1 MYARCGRID
10 LGHLVFSTMKERD
23 SICWNSV
30 ITSCSQNE
38 KPEVAIDLFQSMG
51 MKGAEYDPVSISA
64 ALSACSNLSALHYG
78 KQIHSFMIQS
88 SFNPDIFAGSPLIDM
103 YAKCG
108 NLDLAQHVFDTM
120 ESNNEVSWN
129 SIIAAYGNLS
139 HLKQC
144 LALFHRMQDEGFQH
158 DHVTFLAILS
168 AFGHSGQVEE
178 GKCYFNFNI
187 MTQNYGISPR
197 IEHYACLI
205 DMLGRYGRLEVALQV
220 IKGVPFAPD
229 AGIWGTLL
237 GACRVHERTRS
248 DQTTW
253 LQLDS

>member
-1 MYARCGRID
+1 MYAKCGRID
-10 LGHLVFSTMKERD
+10 LGHLVFSMMKERD

-30 ITSCSQNE
+30 ITSCSQNV
-38 KPEVAIDLFQSMG
+38 KPEVAIDLSRSMG
-51 MKGAEYDPVSISA
+51 MEGAEYDPVSISA

-88 SFNPDIFAGSPLIDM
+88 SFNHDIFADSAVIDM

-108 NLDLAQHVFDTM
+108 NLDLAQH
-120 ESNNEVSWN
+120 
-129 SIIAAYGNLS
+129 
-139 HLKQC
+139 
-144 LALFHRMQDEGFQH
+144 DEGFQP
-158 DHVTFLAILS
+158 DHVTFLAIIS

-187 MTQNYGISPR
+187 MTQNYGIPPR

-205 DMLGRYGRLEVALQV
+205 DMLGRYDRLEVALRV
-220 IKGVPFAPD
+220 IKGMPFAPD

-237 GACRVHERTRS
+237 DACRVHERTRS

-253 LQLDS
+253 LQLD